1 MVAPSSRVENPP
13 HDLASSSSS
22 ALVLVAVPPI
32 AASTAPGRTGWQLGL
47 LCLFRTLVVGFW
59 ANLLDFSLLAACVRL
74 LHIEA
79 MPSRAIALIISGL
92 ITFIGSRSFVFR
104 SQGSVP
110 KQATRFVLAE
120 VAAFP
125 LNLLSFRLCALCAP
139 LAAPEL
145 VSFVA
150 NGLVFVAFSYPVR
163 RLLVF
168 GGTVG

>member
-1 MVAPSSRVENPP
+1 MLAPLPRVENPP
-13 HDLASSSSS
+13 HDLAPSSC
-22 ALVLVAVPPI
+22 ALVLVRGVQPVV
-32 AASTAPGRTGWQLGL
+32 APLAPARTGWQLGL
-47 LCLFRTLVVGFW
+47 LYLFRTLIVGFW

-79 MPSRAIALIISGL
+79 MPSRAIALMLSGL

-110 KQATRFVLAE
+110 KQATRFILAE
-120 VAAFP
+120 LAAVP
-125 LNLLSFRLCALCAP
+125 LNLLSFRFCALFAP

-150 NGLVFVAFSYPVR
+150 NAVVFIAFSYPVR

-168 GGTVG
+168 GGSVG

>member
-1 MVAPSSRVENPP
+1 MVAPPTRVENPP
-13 HDLASSSSS
+13 HDLA
-22 ALVLVAVPPI
+22 LPPV
-32 AASTAPGRTGWQLGL
+32 RTGWQLGL
-47 LCLFRTLVVGFW
+47 IYLFRTLIVGFW

-168 GGTVG
+168 GGGVG

>member
-1 MVAPSSRVENPP
+1 
-13 HDLASSSSS
+13 
-22 ALVLVAVPPI
+22 VLVP
-32 AASTAPGRTGWQLGL
+32 AALPVTASLVPGRSGWQLGL
-47 LCLFRTLVVGFW
+47 LCLFKTLVVGFW

-79 MPSRAIALIISGL
+79 MPSRAIALLISGV

-110 KQATRFVLAE
+110 KQATRFILAE

-125 LNLLSFRLCALCAP
+125 LNLLSFRLCALFAP

-163 RLLVF
+163 RLIVF
-168 GGTVG
+168 GGSVG